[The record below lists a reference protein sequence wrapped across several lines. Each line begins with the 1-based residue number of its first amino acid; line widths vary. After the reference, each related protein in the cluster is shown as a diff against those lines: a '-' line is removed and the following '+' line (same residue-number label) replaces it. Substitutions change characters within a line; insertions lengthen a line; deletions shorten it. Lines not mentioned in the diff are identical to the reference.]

1 MRMVKRGIYLFLC
14 VGLLLAG
21 ASGCAGIVKLKPE
34 ERGVQAALIKDF
46 STKWDN
52 YTIYS
57 TVWPGN
63 RTVALLFD
71 LKSDDGVV
79 LADGW
84 TKVDPSTDEASFLA
98 LLQLGESPRLF
109 QILGPDGHLFGYL
122 YTAVPV
128 VLTQLVDAR
137 TARIYKIN
145 PPPAPK

>member
-1 MRMVKRGIYLFLC
+1 MVKRGIYMFLC
-14 VGLLLAG
+14 VGLFLAL

-34 ERGVQAALIKDF
+34 ERGAQEALLQKL
-46 STKWDN
+46 STTGED
-52 YTIYS
+52 YTVYS

-63 RTVALLFD
+63 RVVALLFD

-84 TKVDPSTDEASFLA
+84 TRVDTAADLDSALA
-98 LLQLGESPRLF
+98 WLQAGQSPRLF
-109 QILGPDGHLFGYL
+109 QILGPDGHFFGYV

-137 TARIYKIN
+137 TVRVYKIN

>member
-1 MRMVKRGIYLFLC
+1 MLKRGIVIFLC
-14 VGLLLAG
+14 VGLLFAG
-21 ASGCAGIVKLKPE
+21 ASGCAGIVRLKPE
-34 ERGVQAALIKDF
+34 ERSAQATLLQDL
-46 STKWDN
+46 STKWEN

-57 TVWPGN
+57 TIWPGN

-84 TKVDPSTDEASFLA
+84 TKVDPSMDVASLLA
-98 LLQLGESPRLF
+98 PLQAGESPKLF
-109 QILGPDGHLFGYL
+109 QILGPDGHFFGYL

-128 VLTQLVDAR
+128 VLTQLVDPKTVR
-137 TARIYKIN
+137 VYRIN

>member
-1 MRMVKRGIYLFLC
+1 MVKRGIHLCLC
-14 VGLLLAG
+14 VGVLLAV

-34 ERGVQAALIKDF
+34 ERSAREALVQKL
-46 STKWDN
+46 STTEGN
-52 YTIYS
+52 YTLYS

-63 RTVALLFD
+63 NLVALLFD
-71 LKSDDGVV
+71 PKSDDGVV

-84 TKVDPSTDEASFLA
+84 TVVDPAADVTPLLA
-98 LLQLGESPRLF
+98 LLQAGTSPRLF
-109 QILGPDGHLFGYL
+109 QILGPDGHFFGYL

-137 TARIYKIN
+137 TVRVYKIN

>member
-1 MRMVKRGIYLFLC
+1 MVKRGIYIFLC
-14 VGLLLAG
+14 VGLLLTV

-34 ERGVQAALIKDF
+34 DRGAQEALIRDL

-57 TVWPGN
+57 TIWPGN
-63 RTVALLFD
+63 KAVALLFD
-71 LKSDDGVV
+71 LKSDDGVI

-84 TKVDPSTDEASFLA
+84 TKVDSSTDLAS
-98 LLQLGESPRLF
+98 LLGWLQAGQSPRLS
-109 QILGPDGHLFGYL
+109 QILGPDGHFFGYV

-137 TARIYKIN
+137 TVRVYKIN